1 MSHDDTIRSSAYS
14 ALKAQGF
21 RFTWRSIT
29 KGAYDP
35 DSLSYGTDTEIN
47 HEVVGAVYTPV
58 TEGVKSTGAEAAEK
72 GASSVHHEKVEAAFP
87 VPPDGLGFTPA
98 VGDRILFGGDE
109 WRVIW
114 IIPVKGVAEVV
125 AYQAGAVHG

>member
-1 MSHDDTIRSSAYS
+1 MSHDNTIRSSAYS

-58 TEGVKSTGAEAAEK
+58 TEGVKSTGAE
-72 GASSVHHEKVEAAFP
+72 V
-87 VPPDGLGFTPA
+87 
-98 VGDRILFGGDE
+98 R
-109 WRVIW
+109 
-114 IIPVKGVAEVV
+114 
-125 AYQAGAVHG
+125 